1 MFQLNWI
8 FNARYFKNK
17 KIGLNIYLVDVE
29 KRERIE
35 ITFILSSPMPSF
47 KLGKFHNLGNQDA
60 CVWLSGI

>member
-8 FNARYFKNK
+8 FNARYLKKKK

-29 KRERIE
+29 ERERTE

-47 KLGKFHNLGNQDA
+47 KLGKSYNLRN
-60 CVWLSGI
+60 